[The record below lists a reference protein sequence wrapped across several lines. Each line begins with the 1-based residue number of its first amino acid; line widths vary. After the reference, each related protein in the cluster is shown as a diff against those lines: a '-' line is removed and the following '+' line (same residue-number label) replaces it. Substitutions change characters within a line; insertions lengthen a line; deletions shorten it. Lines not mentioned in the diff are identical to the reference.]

1 LRVAEKPEAIANKRR
16 GFFGRLWLALRQ
28 LFHETTA
35 AIFGVFALAAV
46 SSAVRS
52 WRNGAPRWFVA
63 LPIGYAAL
71 MTFFCVTSFRTARR
85 IR

>member
-1 LRVAEKPEAIANKRR
+1 VRHNSTTPSEPGR
-16 GFFGRLWLALRQ
+16 GFFRVLWRALRQ

-35 AIFGVFALAAV
+35 AIFGVFALASV
-46 SSAVRS
+46 TSAIRS
-52 WRNGAPRWFVA
+52 WMSGAPRWYVA
-63 LPIGYAAL
+63 LPIGYAAM